1 MYANLDAS
9 ENINSKQKSPSCRA
23 NSIPVH
29 FFRNSN
35 KFRENFNMLD
45 PLITSVLSSSLIS
58 FVKDSLSIASRL
70 RDERKAGKNPVVL
83 DLLESNLDETL
94 DRIKGG
100 NIDDSWWRITLDK
113 VNHKYI
119 TPKFLQKPALQEWLN
134 NKVVARDLKTLA
146 KSALLNEINDV
157 EQVRA
162 RLIQSYSELT
172 GESFQFAENPINT
185 TLAVLVSGY
194 IASIPPNQ
202 RPTIGLIQE
211 ISAQMHERFDRLEDF
226 GLGLT
231 HDNATKKVHTRQAE
245 IELSQLIAV
254 RIFVPDESRRKVQIL
269 HTRLTKGDLVAA
281 DDRTKANVI
290 YWCTRLFAVDSET
303 LSDAMLFR
311 DELRQLD
318 PKVDLTIV
326 DALIA
331 NTQDNIDAALRILRD
346 VDSSDHRS
354 VFFNILAHSK
364 GGSEALEWYCQNN
377 ESDDPK
383 FFTTVGWKDW
393 AVSMCRLGKWSE
405 ATQRLVDLE
414 SMGYETPLLA
424 LIEGIINAAMLLPD
438 EFREIALNGVPL
450 YVGVSPK
457 HGEEAEHYHSRAT
470 TCLNFVQQNIQ
481 TIADQNFK
489 EHIADWQLWLRL
501 MSPRVVEVN
510 SVQEEIRQELES
522 DPPAIKLI
530 RFAFAFHIFF
540 NMQPMSQYLN
550 KQKRWGGLTNEELYA
565 ECIIYQQSMTPR
577 DRVTYLNRHRLR
589 LEEVIPPSFLIQL
602 WVEALIED
610 NQNDR
615 ARTLINDQADNLDN
629 ALLNRLNIYID
640 LYEGADSRTQLEQIY
655 RSTGSIIDLR
665 NLIAYLH
672 DLGDSESIRPLV
684 LAQFDKKP
692 NIENALEVVNCFGGS
707 PFFDHAAILEFL
719 DENHGILSESDD
731 LKSIK
736 ARALFLGGKF
746 QDSKEINDELLDR
759 RENEEDLILS
769 VNIAVNSGNWE
780 TIVESVEKVW
790 VNRDDYHPRFL
801 MHLAQLASQIT
812 TDENRALLLSKCA
825 VEKAQDDPIVL
836 TAAIGLHFQLG
847 HDDEVEPD
855 WLQRACD
862 YSTYDEGPVWRLSL
876 KDIVTQLIPERRQR
890 LNDVEQKWLSGQLP
904 IGFMA
909 HVFNVPLVRLLRH
922 VPKRNETEIDGR
934 HRVILPIIAGG
945 RNQVQ
950 IQDNWIIG
958 LDVTS
963 IIVLSYLGLLEKAV
977 SVFDHVKLPHDVV
990 KFLFRESATVRF
1002 HQPYLIKQAKQVV
1015 NLINH
1020 GEIHKSEILGVLPK
1034 EITDEVGGELAALL
1048 QMAQRNNGKV
1058 VCTLPIHTPGSFT
1071 EQQANTS
1078 EFDDL
1083 IISTVDLCAVLKE
1096 SGKFNQADY
1105 RRARLYLESRGEAK
1119 RTDLTESIFNSPIY
1133 VDRVA
1138 LFYLQ
1143 DAKILQSIAA
1153 LEQLDLRLHP
1163 DVVIEMNALIEEED
1177 TGDELTNNI
1186 KDIRLILRN
1195 AVESRKASF
1204 LSHRADNHEQLES
1217 QRFWFYGIE
1226 SLLNSSFECDAI
1238 CIDDRCI
1245 NTNFA
1250 TAEPGR
1256 KSVPIICVLDVIRYL
1271 HSKDTISIN
1280 EQWELRHK
1288 LRKGGYCFVP
1298 LETDELMHWLLTA
1311 KLTDSEL
1318 TECEELRILRQTVSF
1333 ISSSHLATVYEVQAL
1348 EKMITLTCLQ
1358 TISKLWEEGNISETR
1373 VRFLSDW
1380 VWNFMIPVAFL
1391 GREHHELSTYSTLIR
1406 ELISRRIVGILL
1418 PNSIPSQE
1426 RRSQYT
1432 EWVEDSVLKPLR
1444 IGSLDIIKNAVH
1456 LISNTI
1462 ASSEN
1467 NSEFFGYI
1475 FLDQLPDYMR
1485 QLVIAEKQELTQK
1498 FGFTTQ
1504 WSVSIGEHFSVMVD
1518 DLFAAAK
1525 EVLKSNVERN
1535 VQDLSGRE
1543 IQIGYDENYQKVFLK
1558 WSEDSSTSHRVEV
1571 YPLALLS
1578 PISSVRAN
1586 ALKSVIDTLGPAATD
1601 YRYLQDT
1608 IECTEIDEEIFS
1620 EIFQESTDGVARKQT
1635 NLIRKLERGSDIRF
1649 IDLVPQSI
1657 SYYEKFCGPIPL
1669 NPDPEDYLQITLA
1682 SYRMELLHRNL
1693 RTGLDIC
1700 FFGTIRDDLSPGQWV
1715 VNVDDDTLWEALVPD
1730 DQRNDPF
1737 SLLGMLDITIYRQHD
1752 ERFHK
1757 LSEEIINR
1765 LLDENTQQPENPAA
1779 YEFLELIAES
1789 IFNLIN
1795 FVEDMSKHPSFWKR
1809 MCAWMQAS
1817 LVTRAIVSRTGI
1829 DFDSFRE
1836 WIMGHSVRA
1845 GTYSEFLDTRLEPM
1859 RLVDRLTPQALR
1871 YQVLVRLHTLK
1882 LRHESEGRNVPR
1894 SEDIGNTLAVL
1905 EFGGKTRIL
1914 KTLGPLE
1921 FHKRPTE
1928 FVPSEF
1934 FESFENSSPSD
1945 IKQSTLL
1952 PILKASQ
1959 FFALSETELKHVEEV
1974 IESLAEYASNSDSST
1989 LESLELGGIIA
2000 ATSRDKVLADRIA
2013 EVIIGLYATNAQ
2025 PVQIPHLIGVFL
2037 QTASAYEEYGQWFN
2051 WLDKYLTLF
2060 GTRLRRLPREPLQSF
2075 IQNLDEIGIVLSI
2088 DSWFQMR
2095 ARTRASSG
2103 EG

>member
-1 MYANLDAS
+1 M
-9 ENINSKQKSPSCRA
+9 
-23 NSIPVH
+23 
-29 FFRNSN
+29 F
-35 KFRENFNMLD
+35 D
-45 PLITSVLSSSLIS
+45 PIITSVLSSSLIS
-58 FVKDSLSIASRL
+58 FVKNSLSIASRL
-70 RDERKAGKNPVVL
+70 RDEQKAGKNPVVP
-83 DLLESNLDETL
+83 DLLEINLDETL

-119 TPKFLQKPALQEWLN
+119 TPEFLQKPALQEWLN
-134 NKVVARDLKTLA
+134 NKSVARDLKTLA
-146 KSALLNEINDV
+146 KSALLNEIDDA

-162 RLIQSYSELT
+162 RLTQSYSEQT
-172 GESFQFAENPINT
+172 GEAFQFADNPINT

-231 HDNATKKVHTRQAE
+231 HDNSTKKAHTRQAE
-245 IELSQLIAV
+245 FELSQLIAV
-254 RIFVPDESRRKVQIL
+254 RIFVPDESRRKVQML
-269 HTRLTKGDLVAA
+269 HTRLTIGDLVAA
-281 DDRTKANVI
+281 DDCTKANVI

-303 LSDAMLFR
+303 LSDAMRFR

-331 NTQDNIDAALRILRD
+331 HTEDNIDAALRILRD

-438 EFREIALNGVPL
+438 EFREITLNGVPL

-501 MSPRVVEVN
+501 MSPRVADVD
-510 SVQEEIRQELES
+510 SVREEIHQELES
-522 DPPAIKLI
+522 DSPAIKLI
-530 RFAFAFHIFF
+530 PFAFAFDISF
-540 NMQPMSQYLN
+540 NIEPMAQYLN
-550 KQKRWGGLTNEELYA
+550 KRKQWGGLTNEELYA
-565 ECIIYQQSMTPR
+565 ECIIYQLSMTPR
-577 DRVTYLNRHRLR
+577 DRVTYLDRHHLR
-589 LEEVIPPSFLIQL
+589 LKEVIPLSFLIQL
-602 WVEALIED
+602 WVKALTED
-610 NQNDR
+610 NQNER
-615 ARTLINDQADNLDN
+615 ARTLINDQADTLDN

-640 LYEGADSRTQLEQIY
+640 LCEGADSRTQLEQIY
-655 RSTGSIIDLR
+655 QSTGSLIDLR

-672 DLGDSESIRPLV
+672 GLGDSESIRPLV
-684 LAQFDKKP
+684 LEQFDKES
-692 NIENALEVVNCFGGS
+692 NIDNALKVVNCFGGS
-707 PFFDHAAILEFL
+707 PFFDHAAILKFL
-719 DENHGILSESDD
+719 DENQGIVSESDD

-736 ARALFLGGKF
+736 ARALFWAGKF
-746 QDSKEINDELLDR
+746 RDSKEINDELLNH
-759 RENEEDLILS
+759 RENEEDLILN
-769 VNIAVNSGNWE
+769 VKIAVNSGNWE
-780 TIVESVEKVW
+780 TIVETTENVW
-790 VNRDDYHPRFL
+790 ENRNNYSSNFL
-801 MHLAQLASQIT
+801 MYLAQLASQIIK
-812 TDENRALLLSKCA
+812 DENIALKLSKCA
-825 VEKAQDDPIVL
+825 VKKAHEDPIVL

-862 YSTYDEGPVWRLSL
+862 HSTVDEGPAWRFSL
-876 KDIVTQLIPERRQR
+876 QDIVTRLIPERRQL

-934 HRVILPIIAGG
+934 NRVILPIIAGG
-945 RNQVQ
+945 RNRVQ
-950 IQDNWIIG
+950 IQDNWTIG

-963 IIVLSYLGLLEKAV
+963 IIVLSYLGLLEKAI
-977 SVFDHVKLPHDVV
+977 SVFNHVKLTHDVME
-990 KFLFRESATVRF
+990 FLFRESATVRF

-1015 NLINH
+1015 KLINH
-1020 GEIHKSEILGVLPK
+1020 GQIDKSESLGVPPK
-1034 EITDEVGGELAALL
+1034 EITDEVGHELAALL

-1058 VCTLPIHTPGSFT
+1058 VCTLPIHKPGSFT

-1083 IISTVDLCAVLKE
+1083 IISTVDLCSLLKE
-1096 SGKFNQADY
+1096 SGKINQADY
-1105 RRARLYLESRGEAK
+1105 RSARLYLESRGEEK
-1119 RTDLTESIFNSPIY
+1119 RANLTKSIFDFPIY

-1138 LFYLQ
+1138 FFYLQ
-1143 DAKILQSIAA
+1143 DAKILQPIAA

-1163 DVVIEMNALIEEED
+1163 DVVIEMNTLIEEED
-1177 TGDELTNNI
+1177 AGDELTNI
-1186 KDIRLILRN
+1186 IRDIRLILRN
-1195 AVESRKASF
+1195 AVELGKASF
-1204 LSHRADNHEQLES
+1204 LSRRADNHEQLES
-1217 QRFWFYGIE
+1217 HRFWFYGIE
-1226 SLLNSSFECDAI
+1226 SLLESSFKCDAI

-1245 NTNFA
+1245 NTHFV

-1256 KSVPIICVLDVIRYL
+1256 KSVPIVCVLDVVRHL
-1271 HSKDTISIN
+1271 HSKDSISIN
-1280 EQWELRHK
+1280 EQWELQHK
-1288 LRKGGYCFVP
+1288 LRKGGYCFIP
-1298 LETDELMHWLLTA
+1298 LESGELIHWLLTA
-1311 KLTDSEL
+1311 NSTDSEL

-1333 ISSSHLATVYEVQAL
+1333 ISSSHLATEFEVRAL
-1348 EKMITLTCLQ
+1348 EEMITLTCVQ
-1358 TISKLWEEGNISETR
+1358 TISKLWEESNLTGAS
-1373 VRFLSDW
+1373 VRILSDW
-1380 VWNFMIPVAFL
+1380 VWNFMMPAAFL
-1391 GREHHELSTYSTLIR
+1391 GREHYELSTYSTLIR

-1418 PNSIPSQE
+1418 PKGIPSQE

-1432 EWVEDSVLKPLR
+1432 EWVEESVLKPLR
-1444 IGSLDIIKNAVH
+1444 IGSADIIKYAAQI
-1456 LISNTI
+1456 ISKTI

-1467 NSEFFGYI
+1467 NSEFFGHI
-1475 FLDQLPDYMR
+1475 LLDQLPGPMR
-1485 QLVIAEKQELTQK
+1485 QLVIAENKELAYK
-1498 FGFTTQ
+1498 CGFTIQ
-1504 WSVSIGEHFSVMVD
+1504 RSFRIGEHFRVLED
-1518 DLFAAAK
+1518 ELFATTK
-1525 EVLKSNVERN
+1525 KVLKSNVEQN
-1535 VQDLSGRE
+1535 VRELSGRE
-1543 IQIGYDENYQKVFLK
+1543 IKIGYDENHQKVFLN
-1558 WSEDSSTSHRVEV
+1558 WSEDSSTSHRGEV

-1578 PISSVRAN
+1578 PIPSVRAN
-1586 ALKSVIDTLGPAATD
+1586 ALKSVIEKLGPAATD

-1608 IECTEIDEEIFS
+1608 IECSEIDEDILS
-1620 EIFQESTDGVARKQT
+1620 EIFQESTDGVARTQT

-1682 SYRMELLHRNL
+1682 SYRKELLHRNL

-1700 FFGTIRDDLSPGQWV
+1700 FLGTIRDDLSPGQWI
-1715 VNVDDDTLWEALVPD
+1715 VNVEDDALWEALVPD
-1730 DQRNDPF
+1730 AQRTDPF
-1737 SLLGMLDITIYRQHD
+1737 SLLGMLDITLYRQHD
-1752 ERFHK
+1752 ERFYK
-1757 LSEEIINR
+1757 FSEEIMNR
-1765 LLDENTQQPENPAA
+1765 LLDENTQQPNPPAA

-1795 FVEDMSKHPSFWKR
+1795 FVEEMPKHPSFWKR

-1817 LVTRAIVSRTGI
+1817 LVTRAIVSRTNI
-1829 DFDSFRE
+1829 EFDSFRE
-1836 WIMGHSVRA
+1836 WIVGHSVRA
-1845 GTYSEFLDTRLEPM
+1845 GTYSEFLGTRVEPM
-1859 RLVDRLTPQALR
+1859 CLVDRLTPQALR

-1894 SEDIGNTLAVL
+1894 SEDIGKTLAIL
-1905 EFGGKTRIL
+1905 EFGGETRIL
-1914 KTLGPLE
+1914 KSLGPLE

-1934 FESFENSSPSD
+1934 FESFQNTSPSD
-1945 IKQSTLL
+1945 IKLSSLL

-1959 FFALSETELKHVEEV
+1959 FFALSETELCHVKEV
-1974 IESLAEYASNSDSST
+1974 VESLATNDSYSDSLDT
-1989 LESLELGGIIA
+1989 LKDLEFAGIVA
-2000 ATSRDKVLADRIA
+2000 AISRDMVLADRIA
-2013 EVIIGLYATNAQ
+2013 EVIIGLYATNVQ
-2025 PVQIPHLIGVFL
+2025 PDQIPHLIGVLL
-2037 QTASAYEEYGQWFN
+2037 QTASAYEEYDQWFN

-2060 GTRLRRLPREPLQSF
+2060 GTRLRHLPRGPLQTF

-2095 ARTRASSG
+2095 ARIRASAGG
-2103 EG
+2103 ELH